1 MNTATST
8 HITPLTNQQLFD
20 NALFGIRKQ
29 NYATSGEDGNGF
41 SCLYRG
47 PNGTKCG
54 IGHSIPDEL
63 YCSEMEKSCI
73 GSLLADPDYHD
84 SLAML
89 FSDVDSELASRVQ
102 GAHDSGA
109 NMRTSTVKMDPG
121 SFEARMEAVAS
132 RFSLTYTQVLPGL
145 APTGVP
151 A

>member
-1 MNTATST
+1 MNTATTT

-20 NALFGIRKQ
+20 NALFGIRRQ
-29 NYATSGEDGNGF
+29 NYATSGKEDNGF
-41 SCLYRG
+41 TYLYRG

-63 YCSEMEKSCI
+63 YCSEMEETCV
-73 GSLLADPDYHD
+73 GSLIAGPDYHD
-84 SLAML
+84 SLAVL
-89 FSDVDSELASRVQ
+89 FSGVDSELASRVQ
-102 GAHDSGA
+102 DAHDSGV

-132 RFSLTYTQVLPGL
+132 RFGLTYTQGLPDL